1 MVRPFKG
8 TLDLE
13 ILMSLPNYY
22 AILEVETDASL
33 EEIKQAYR
41 RLARLHHPDVN
52 KDGNDRWIKQLNE
65 AYTVLSDPAKRTA
78 YDIQC
83 LEELQR
89 IVALEA
95 LLLQRKKRSREK
107 QMSWRQGMEGF
118 VRELRKN
125 MRDS

>member
-1 MVRPFKG
+1 MAH
-8 TLDLE
+8 
-13 ILMSLPNYY
+13 PNYY

-33 EEIKQAYR
+33 EEIKQSYR

-52 KDGNDRWIKQLNE
+52 KETNDRWIKQLNE

-78 YDIQC
+78 YDIKC
-83 LEELQR
+83 LEEQQH

-95 LLLQRKKRSREK
+95 LILHRKKMLREQK
-107 QMSWRQGMEGF
+107 ISWRQGMNGF
-118 VRELRKN
+118 VRELKKN